1 MKRFALLAA
10 LPFLVATAD
19 PATES
24 EHVVGEGE
32 TLDGI
37 ANRAKVP
44 AAVIA
49 AANGLSEPYRLMEGQ
64 RLHIP
69 RQRVH
74 VVRPGETGFAIAVR
88 YGVPFE
94 NVAIANG
101 LEQPYRIRPGQR
113 LIIPAVLK
121 APAPTA
127 PARSE
132 PWFRPPHDG
141 KVVLGFAV
149 RPDGGGHDGLDYAT
163 RPGDMVRASASGTV
177 IEARDDARR
186 FGRLVVIDHG
196 NDWHSAYGHLARAT
210 VSRGDVVKGGERIG
224 IAGRSGDAT
233 GTELHFEIR
242 QGGRKVD
249 PATRFE
255 GGPGQ

>member
-49 AANGLSEPYRLMEGQ
+49 AANGLSEPYRLMKGQ

-94 NVAIANG
+94 HVAMAAPDDRPFNNFRG
-101 LEQPYRIRPGQR
+101 WQAYRHQMEQAR
-113 LIIPAVLK
+113 LLVMSEV
-121 APAPTA
+121 APA
-127 PARSE
+127 
-132 PWFRPPHDG
+132 
-141 KVVLGFAV
+141 
-149 RPDGGGHDGLDYAT
+149 
-163 RPGDMVRASASGTV
+163 
-177 IEARDDARR
+177 
-186 FGRLVVIDHG
+186 
-196 NDWHSAYGHLARAT
+196 
-210 VSRGDVVKGGERIG
+210 
-224 IAGRSGDAT
+224 
-233 GTELHFEIR
+233 
-242 QGGRKVD
+242 
-249 PATRFE
+249 
-255 GGPGQ
+255 

>member
-1 MKRFALLAA
+1 MKRLALLAA

-121 APAPTA
+121 APA
-127 PARSE
+127 
-132 PWFRPPHDG
+132 
-141 KVVLGFAV
+141 
-149 RPDGGGHDGLDYAT
+149 
-163 RPGDMVRASASGTV
+163 
-177 IEARDDARR
+177 
-186 FGRLVVIDHG
+186 
-196 NDWHSAYGHLARAT
+196 
-210 VSRGDVVKGGERIG
+210 
-224 IAGRSGDAT
+224 
-233 GTELHFEIR
+233 
-242 QGGRKVD
+242 
-249 PATRFE
+249 
-255 GGPGQ
+255 